1 MSPQHGASTTD
12 TEGNSRGHSAC
23 QAIPQPLDSSSAHTG
38 VEGSL
43 SRPHGLQGCHPRSTA
58 RTSPPSKVN
67 TLCGV
72 STVHAHDHRSHA
84 PPSARSATAPSMSH
98 RHASIVVR
106 AQNHCCCLA
115 SRGGGER
122 GATEATQPPRLPT
135 RPPKLHPSC
144 RLHQSAATEHDRLT
158 NNQPNG
164 LPGSPHT
171 LHPPRRFAIQL
182 PPSAIVVSTSH
193 CNQRGRWRKGEQPR
207 PNGGLRGCQ
216 ATSATPCATAG
227 LSTHRRPP
235 PPNPAAVP
243 PNPAALH
250 HLSVGSNLLA
260 MPGATSPPRVASPLM
275 GTSPNRIYRLA
286 AQPAPS
292 DLLPAAQHKKNSPP
306 GRRCKHR
313 AVRGEPCCHLP
324 CSPLGSAEGA
334 APMAAWQRGRKRQQR
349 REGVGVASQ
358 MTRGLYE
365 SLINV

>member
-84 PPSARSATAPSMSH
+84 PPSARSATAPSLSR

-158 NNQPNG
+158 NHHRIWMGDGGRGNNRG
-164 LPGSPHT
+164 LMAFQEALTCSICHAALPSSYHQVRSSCRPATATGGGDGGRGSSRGQT
-171 LHPPRRFAIQL
+171 GASVAAKPPAKPPL
-182 PPSAIVVSTSH
+182 PPHV
-193 CNQRGRWRKGEQPR
+193 QP
-207 PNGGLRGCQ
+207 
-216 ATSATPCATAG
+216 
-227 LSTHRRPP
+227 
-235 PPNPAAVP
+235 PA
-243 PNPAALH
+243 
-250 HLSVGSNLLA
+250 
-260 MPGATSPPRVASPLM
+260 
-275 GTSPNRIYRLA
+275 
-286 AQPAPS
+286 
-292 DLLPAAQHKKNSPP
+292 
-306 GRRCKHR
+306 
-313 AVRGEPCCHLP
+313 
-324 CSPLGSAEGA
+324 
-334 APMAAWQRGRKRQQR
+334 
-349 REGVGVASQ
+349 
-358 MTRGLYE
+358 
-365 SLINV
+365 